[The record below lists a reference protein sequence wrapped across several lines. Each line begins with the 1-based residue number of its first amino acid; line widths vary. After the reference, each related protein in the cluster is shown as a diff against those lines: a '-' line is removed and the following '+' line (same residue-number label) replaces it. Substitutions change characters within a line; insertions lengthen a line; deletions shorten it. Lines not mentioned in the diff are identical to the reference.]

1 MIATHGSG
9 PAQTKVKIAM
19 KLDLQVSSNTSG
31 VFMDFRDLIQPE
43 QVILV
48 SRAQDKEK
56 LLGDLAQR
64 AAAALKK
71 DAGSILGP
79 LLARENLGS
88 TGLGL
93 GFALPHARIPD
104 LEQFF
109 CLFAKLAKPVPFAA
123 IDDHPVDLIFL
134 LLMPANC
141 GSDHLKALAAI
152 SRHLREKGLMERLRK
167 AKTPDALCGILKDQ
181 S

>member
-1 MIATHGSG
+1 VKAGHESEFT
-9 PAQTKVKIAM
+9 QTRVKIAM
-19 KLDLQVSSNTSG
+19 KLDLQVSSNISG
-31 VFMDFRDLIQPE
+31 VFMDFRDFIQPE
-43 QVILV
+43 HVIIV
-48 SRAQDKEK
+48 SRAQDKEN

-64 AAAALKK
+64 AAVALKK
-71 DAGSILGP
+71 DVGSILQP

-88 TGLGL
+88 TGLGQ

-104 LEQFF
+104 LDQFF

-123 IDDHPVDLIFL
+123 IDDNPVDLIFL
-134 LLMPANC
+134 LLIPVNC

-152 SRHLREKGLMERLRK
+152 SRHLRDKLLMDKLRK
-167 AKTPDALCGILKDQ
+167 AKTPRALCDILKDH

>member
-1 MIATHGSG
+1 
-9 PAQTKVKIAM
+9 
-19 KLDLQVSSNTSG
+19 
-31 VFMDFRDLIQPE
+31 MDFRDLIRPE
-43 QVILV
+43 HVIIV

-64 AAAALKK
+64 AAAALNK
-71 DAGSILGP
+71 DVDSILSP

-88 TGLGL
+88 TGLGQ

-104 LEQFF
+104 LDQFF

-123 IDDHPVDLIFL
+123 IDDNPVDLIFL
-134 LLMPANC
+134 LLIPLNC

-152 SRHLREKGLMERLRK
+152 SRHLRDKVLMDRLRK
-167 AKTPDALCGILKDQ
+167 AKTPEALFGILQDHA
-181 S
+181 

>member
-1 MIATHGSG
+1 MKVEYESAFT
-9 PAQTKVKIAM
+9 QTRVNTAM
-19 KLDLQVSSNTSG
+19 KLDLQVSSNIPG
-31 VFMDFRDLIQPE
+31 GFMDFRDLLQPE
-43 QVILV
+43 HVILV
-48 SRAQDKEK
+48 PRAQDKEK

-64 AAAALKK
+64 AAAALKR
-71 DAGSILGP
+71 DVESILNP

-88 TGLGL
+88 TGLGA

-104 LEQFF
+104 MEQFF

-134 LLMPANC
+134 LLMPLNC

-152 SRHLREKGLMERLRK
+152 SRHLRDKTLMARLRK
-167 AKTPDALCGILKDQ
+167 AKAPDALYGILKEQ